1 MLIGAGA
8 LIAAIVVIIAVAVSL
23 AEDRTDAP
31 LEGVAAGEE
40 IDLDSISNEAMEAVI
55 ETYRGD
61 PAVADQLPFM
71 EFRLAERYFEEQ
83 DFLSAF
89 PHYQAILENDPPV
102 DLFVQSMTRV
112 GWIVWVLNGETELA
126 VQTLDLAIEADPM
139 NPLPLYVKGQVLWCG
154 NGDAATAV
162 ELFDRVLQ
170 SDELDDGV
178 RAQVED
184 DVAIASAGG
193 ECST

>member
-1 MLIGAGA
+1 
-8 LIAAIVVIIAVAVSL
+8 
-23 AEDRTDAP
+23 
-31 LEGVAAGEE
+31 VAAGEE
-40 IDLDSISNEAMEAVI
+40 VDLDSISNEAMEAVI

-83 DFLSAF
+83 DYLSAF